1 LLFRLATLLLVL
13 VLGPS
18 ALADGGVALPAE
30 VSWVKIAA
38 DIISTI
44 GMPGVVAFL
53 IYVVKVQRDE
63 LIEERA
69 FSRTLQD
76 ARATAASTSAERA
89 ATVAAASSAAISANT
104 SATVQTATILQ
115 TIKDVMSAV
124 PGEHARMISGI
135 DRNYERTGDVLTRV
149 SGGHRQP

>member
-1 LLFRLATLLLVL
+1 MLLRLATLLLIL

-18 ALADGGVALPAE
+18 ALAEGGVVALPAE
-30 VSWVKIAA
+30 VSWVKVAA

-69 FSRTLQD
+69 FTRTLQD
-76 ARATAASTSAERA
+76 ARAAAAAKSTELA
-89 ATVAAASSAAISANT
+89 ATVAAASSAAIAANT
-104 SATVQTATILQ
+104 GVTADVANRLQRIL
-115 TIKDVMSAV
+115 DVALNV
-124 PGEHARMISGI
+124 PGEHARILAQV
-135 DRNYERTGDVLTRV
+135 DRNYERTGEVLSRA
-149 SGGHRQP
+149 SGGKL

>member
-1 LLFRLATLLLVL
+1 MLLRLATLLVIL

-18 ALADGGVALPAE
+18 ALAEGAAAMPVE
-30 VSWVKIAA
+30 VSWVKVAA
-38 DIISTI
+38 DVIATV

-69 FSRTLQD
+69 FTRTLQD
-76 ARATAASTSAERA
+76 ARAAAAAKSAELA

-104 SATVQTATILQ
+104 GVTADMASRLQRILDVVQN
-115 TIKDVMSAV
+115 V
-124 PGEHARMISGI
+124 PGEHARILTQV
-135 DRNYERTGDVLTRV
+135 DRNYERTGEVLSRAI
-149 SGGHRQP
+149 GGKP

>member
-1 LLFRLATLLLVL
+1 LLLRLVTLLLL
-13 VLGPS
+13 IVLGPS

-38 DIISTI
+38 DVISTV

-69 FSRTLQD
+69 FTRILQD
-76 ARATAASTSAERA
+76 ARATAAAKSTELA
-89 ATVAAASSAAISANT
+89 ATVAAASSAAIAANT
-104 SATVQTATILQ
+104 GVTVDMANRLQRIL
-115 TIKDVMSAV
+115 DVVQNV
-124 PGEHARMISGI
+124 PGEHARILAQV
-135 DRNYERTGDVLTRV
+135 DRNYERTGEVLSRAI
-149 SGGHRQP
+149 GGKP